1 MKFIN
6 DIFILLLLLITSC
19 TFGYSEKEIQENYHA
34 VIIVSVLEEMYWLE
48 YSGNF
53 TKSELDE
60 FDITVQT
67 RIEDT
72 LKTRLTPELIERIK
86 RLRKDTNYDNQDN

>member
-6 DIFILLLLLITSC
+6 STFILLLLLITSC
-19 TFGYSEKEIQENYHA
+19 TFGHSEKEIQENYHA
-34 VIIVSVLEEMYWLE
+34 VIVVSVLEEMYWLE

-60 FDITVQT
+60 FDINVQT

-86 RLRKDTNYDNQDN
+86 RLRKATNYDL

>member
-1 MKFIN
+1 MKFVN
-6 DIFILLLLLITSC
+6 SIFILFSLLLLASC

-60 FDITVQT
+60 FGINVKT

-86 RLRKDTNYDNQDN
+86 HLRKASNHDL